1 MTKRGKLGVGILG
14 VAVLLAGALYG
25 ALQVPAVQDA
35 LFTRAVEA
43 RAGHVRT
50 ALLDDD
56 ALHIVFCGTG
66 SPLPDAERGQAC
78 IGVFAGGRFFLI
90 DAGGG
95 AAEKIAALQMPIGAL
110 SGVLLTHFHSD
121 HIAGLPNIVL
131 QSWAQG
137 RHEPLK
143 VYGPAGVKQVT
154 DGFSAAYAL
163 DSVYRTAH
171 HGAEIMPPS
180 GARYAPQP
188 VPLLNDFSE
197 AVVLEED
204 GLKITAFRVGHAPVD
219 PAYGYRIDYKDRSVV
234 FSGDTVKHP
243 NVVRHGKG
251 AEAVVLEEDGLK
263 ITAFRVGHAPVDPA
277 YGYRIDYKD
286 RSVVFSGDTVKHPNV
301 VRHGKGADV
310 MVHEALAPHMVETL
324 ARGIEPR
331 LPDTAQILRD
341 TLTYH
346 TSPVEAAE
354 AANEAGAG
362 LLVYSHV
369 VPPLPNALARSIFL
383 RGVSEVRAVNVEIGR
398 DGLYLKLPVN
408 SSDIQ
413 ESQW

>member
-1 MTKRGKLGVGILG
+1 MALDAGLILAEYEFEFKFMFIGADMTKRGKLGVGILG
-14 VAVLLAGALYG
+14 AAVLLAGALYG

-251 AEAVVLEEDGLK
+251 A
-263 ITAFRVGHAPVDPA
+263 
-277 YGYRIDYKD
+277 
-286 RSVVFSGDTVKHPNV
+286 
-301 VRHGKGADV
+301 DV